1 MEKAQPQLADEFLVF
16 LRDVSNFQNK
26 THAHAKTMSEGFVKL
41 FLDFLSAPG
50 SAPNDVK
57 GQFRGRCNV
66 TACQKPG
73 ADYWNL
79 STRAWYCR
87 DCADKIN
94 YNPAEIV
101 CIPHYQLPMHG
112 GLPKADLRTLAFMF
126 LTADPR
132 KALNATEHKEI
143 HRTSSWDY
151 RLGYSEAK
159 TVHLSLLVQA
169 YLFSGNPDTT
179 QLAQLILDLEAGSDY
194 DIELGKRAMYFAE
207 MPALISLLT
216 GVKAKLDE
224 IEGGNPTATTKRLE
238 DVIEGFKI
246 RWEQPF
252 PLSDVKRE
260 DS

>member
-1 MEKAQPQLADEFLVF
+1 MEKAQPQLADELFAH
-16 LRDVSNFQNK
+16 LRDASNFKCDTTAQ
-26 THAHAKTMSEGFVKL
+26 AKTMSDGFVKL
-41 FLDFLSAPG
+41 FSEFLDAPG

-57 GQFRGRCNV
+57 GQYRGHCNV

-87 DCADKIN
+87 ECADKIN

-159 TVHLSLLVQA
+159 TVLLSLLMQA
-169 YLFSGNPDTT
+169 YLFSGNPDTEK
-179 QLAQLILDLEAGSDY
+179 LAQLILDLEEGSDY
-194 DIELGKRAMYFAE
+194 DIELSKRAMYFAE
-207 MPALISLLT
+207 IPALLSLF
-216 GVKAKLDE
+216 GGIKARLNE
-224 IEGGNPTATTKRLE
+224 VEGDNPSSVALRLE
-238 DVIEGFKI
+238 EVIEGFKI

-260 DS
+260 TP